1 MNKGIIEIFK
11 QVPDPRK
18 GNAKKYKL
26 EEILTI
32 AILAILCD
40 CTKFTEMELFGLE
53 QEEWLRSFLTLEYGI
68 PSHDTFGDV
77 FAAIKPEEFRKGFME
92 WVETI
97 RAKVSNEVVAV
108 DGKTICGS
116 KSIVNS
122 KKPVHIVSAWAAENG
137 LVLGEIAVEEK
148 SNEITAIPKLLKMLE
163 LTGCI
168 VTIDA
173 MGTQKEIAKVIKE
186 SKADYVLPVKENQPK
201 LYEDISL
208 YFSTEKSNCD
218 YTKTV
223 DKSHGRIETRECYST
238 TDIEWLEQ
246 KKDWHGISGI
256 GMIISNVEIIGAEK
270 CEKAVH
276 YVIYS
281 KSDMT
286 AAQLLN
292 AKRRHWSVE
301 NNLHW
306 ILDVDFGEDNM
317 RMRNGFAAENMNI
330 LRHLSLNLLKSEKSY
345 KGSINLKRKKCML
358 SHNYLLKVFS
368 LS

>member
-1 MNKGIIEIFK
+1 MG
-11 QVPDPRK
+11 
-18 GNAKKYKL
+18 
-26 EEILTI
+26 
-32 AILAILCD
+32 
-40 CTKFTEMELFGLE
+40 
-53 QEEWLRSFLTLEYGI
+53 
-68 PSHDTFGDV
+68 
-77 FAAIKPEEFRKGFME
+77 
-92 WVETI
+92 ET
-97 RAKVSNEVVAV
+97 
-108 DGKTICGS
+108 
-116 KSIVNS
+116 
-122 KKPVHIVSAWAAENG
+122 
-137 LVLGEIAVEEK
+137 AVEEK

-186 SKADYVLPVKENQPK
+186 SKADYVLSVKENQPK
-201 LYEDISL
+201 LYDDISL
-208 YFSTEKSNCD
+208 YFSTEKSYCD
-218 YTKTV
+218 YAKTI
-223 DKSHGRIETRECYST
+223 DKSHGRIEIRECYST
-238 TDIEWLEQ
+238 TNIGWLEQ
-246 KKDWHGISGI
+246 KKDWYGISGI
-256 GMIISNVEIIGAEK
+256 GMIISNVEIIGTEK

-317 RMRNGFAAENMNI
+317 RMRKGFAAENMNI

-368 LS
+368 FS